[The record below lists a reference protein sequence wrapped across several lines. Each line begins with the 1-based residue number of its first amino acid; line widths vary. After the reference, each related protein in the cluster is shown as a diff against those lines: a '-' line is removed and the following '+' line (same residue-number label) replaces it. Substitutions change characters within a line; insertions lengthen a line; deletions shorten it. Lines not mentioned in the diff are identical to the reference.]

1 VRLKDDAL
9 AFEITPSAPSKA
21 KQKNLAKPSKP
32 RARRTKDGVTKD

>member
-21 KQKNLAKPSKP
+21 KQKIAKPSKP